1 MSFILGTIYV
11 AIFLFI
17 AIIIYGYFY
26 QHKDNYISSDLIIL
40 KNFYSSGELKS
51 IKDIIKKENMKSKLI
66 LDTREKERKKFTIYD
81 KSINESLEKILI
93 NKNLI
98 QIMEKQINSC
108 VNEEHNYP
116 IELRLYDE
124 KSKGLKWHV
133 DKSLFYKPY
142 YECVLTLENDTYS
155 MFQYLDGKG
164 NIHNIIPKTN
174 TLVCVTPNS
183 IPHGVTP
190 SLKGNR
196 LILKFVVTFQH
207 NVVNDSNFNSEFN
220 VSNSNIEI
228 NKKQSNSTTND
239 FQFDS

>member
-1 MSFILGTIYV
+1 MSFILATIYV
-11 AIFLFI
+11 ALFLFI

-51 IKDIIKKENMKSKLI
+51 LKDIIKKENMKSKLI
-66 LDTREKERKKFTIYD
+66 LDTREKERKKYTIYD

-98 QIMEKQINSC
+98 QIMEKQINSR
-108 VNEEHNYP
+108 VNEQHNYP

-124 KSKGLKWHV
+124 KSKGMKWHV
-133 DKSLFYKPY
+133 DKALFYKPY

-155 MFQYLDGKG
+155 MFQYLDDKG

-183 IPHGVTP
+183 IPHGVTA

-196 LILKFVVTFQH
+196 IILKFVVTFQH

-220 VSNSNIEI
+220 VPNDIVEI
-228 NKKQSNSTTND
+228 KNN
-239 FQFDS
+239 